1 MATTGKYE
9 NYGRT
14 LRHRDVA
21 RNVSDPGYYHTNHLG
36 STAFV
41 TDNNATVTQGFL
53 YAPFGEITTEYAPMW
68 QNGLIPNYTFNAK
81 EGGRFRHPTRTP
93 QNNCKLLIELSAQ

>member
-1 MATTGKYE
+1 MEICTFKSITMVVTGKYG

-14 LRHRDVA
+14 LRHSHAHGNPATDI
-21 RNVSDPGYYHTNHLG
+21 YYYSVNHLG

-41 TDNNATVTQGFL
+41 TDGSCSVTQGFL

-68 QNGLIPNYTFNAK
+68 QNGVLPKYSFNAK
-81 EGGRFRHPTRTP
+81 
-93 QNNCKLLIELSAQ
+93 